1 MDTSNIDIR
10 LENDLYEE
18 DENDQRTPEV
28 TSSVPNQG
36 IQKAP
41 AQSSSCMG
49 SMLRCC
55 FGGVEDDAVFDKSP
69 DDDFY
74 ADSLIELSH
83 GYTAYRLLEPAQ
95 ANENSTNP
103 PLIVLL
109 HGMQNSSYMWADI
122 AELLADFEQGPQ
134 AQVLVFDFYGRG
146 RSPWTGVPISLDLL
160 VGQVKE
166 LMDGNLLSFILLCKT
181 LMFLNQLE
189 LFYYSFGTLW

>member
-1 MDTSNIDIR
+1 MDTSNIEIR
-10 LENDLYEE
+10 LEDDLYEE
-18 DENDQRTPEV
+18 DDNNEDQAQSRSPEKAV
-28 TSSVPNQG
+28 GDGQTSLSTL
-36 IQKAP
+36 QKNEGT
-41 AQSSSCMG
+41 SSSCIG
-49 SMLRCC
+49 SLLRCC
-55 FGGVEDDAVFDKSP
+55 FGGAEDDAVFDKSP

-95 ANENSTNP
+95 SNDSSSSP
-103 PLIVLL
+103 PLIILL

-166 LMDGNLLSFILLCKT
+166 LMDGKINPCFFSHAT
-181 LMFLNQLE
+181 
-189 LFYYSFGTLW
+189 